1 MMNKIMIKYIL
12 IKILKF
18 KLTRPNILMKINLF
32 NRILIIKNNSN
43 FNKR

>member
-12 IKILKF
+12 IKILML

>member
-1 MMNKIMIKYIL
+1 MINKIMIKYLL
-12 IKILKF
+12 IKILML

>member
-1 MMNKIMIKYIL
+1 MMNKIMIKYLL
-12 IKILKF
+12 IKILML